1 MSDGKATKSHFPP
14 VKIDMLV
21 TPQPGFVLTW
31 LKPHQ
36 PFILFLPRCLL
47 IYAGLYKDKR
57 RAKCMRYLIM
67 VIIFVVF
74 VIRLTGYTN
83 GIVRVYMNEKDPLR
97 PRYEVPPGD
106 VVLEN
111 TLHTK
116 K

>member
-1 MSDGKATKSHFPP
+1 
-14 VKIDMLV
+14 
-21 TPQPGFVLTW
+21 
-31 LKPHQ
+31 
-36 PFILFLPRCLL
+36 
-47 IYAGLYKDKR
+47 
-57 RAKCMRYLIM
+57 MRYFIM